1 MEILKVNNKRKR
13 DNNENYPNKYI
24 IPIIII
30 IRYHFVQEFLDLSNW
45 SISLNFIAVNELL
58 KVFIILTDIL
68 FVFAFL
74 IQLINRN

>member
-13 DNNENYPNKYI
+13 DNNEKYSNKHI